1 MTVTRHFKKKSRL
14 SFPFLLQ
21 PHLQVGIFLMLMM
34 RFFGRL
40 HESLRGEKCCLIR
53 AKLFKKKCMFKI
65 YKLFRSYMVTVQ
77 KLLRHCVKLGVA
89 SRLPQI
95 SPEALTLCCFFFSVS
110 QTCCLDIALLLDNFQ
125 SAANDISPKRNV
137 IEDRSTALN

>member
-1 MTVTRHFKKKSRL
+1 MFKK
-14 SFPFLLQ
+14 
-21 PHLQVGIFLMLMM
+21 
-34 RFFGRL
+34 
-40 HESLRGEKCCLIR
+40 
-53 AKLFKKKCMFKI
+53 

-95 SPEALTLCCFFFSVS
+95 SPEALTLLLFMFFFSVS
-110 QTCCLDIALLLDNFQ
+110 QTCCLDIALLLDYFQ
-125 SAANDISPKRNV
+125 SATNDISPKRNV

>member
-1 MTVTRHFKKKSRL
+1 MLLNKS
-14 SFPFLLQ
+14 
-21 PHLQVGIFLMLMM
+21 
-34 RFFGRL
+34 
-40 HESLRGEKCCLIR
+40 KT
-53 AKLFKKKCMFKI
+53 FKKKCMFKI

-95 SPEALTLCCFFFSVS
+95 SPEALTLLLFFSVS

>member
-53 AKLFKKKCMFKI
+53 AKLFKKKKCMFKI

-95 SPEALTLCCFFFSVS
+95 SPEALTLCCFFFLFLRLAVW
-110 QTCCLDIALLLDNFQ
+110 TLLC
-125 SAANDISPKRNV
+125 SSIISKAQRMTFHQ
-137 IEDRSTALN
+137 RGT